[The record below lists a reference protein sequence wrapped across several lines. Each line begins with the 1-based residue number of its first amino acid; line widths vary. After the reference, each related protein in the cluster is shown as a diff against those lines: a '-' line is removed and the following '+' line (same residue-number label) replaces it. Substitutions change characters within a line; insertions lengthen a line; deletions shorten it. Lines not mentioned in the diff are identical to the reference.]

1 MKRFHLLTRLFI
13 YLTNVQGAPIT
24 RHGPSS
30 GETAGNKSGDVSA
43 QRSSTPSTAGT
54 WISKMRM
61 RLRVKSVTNETG
73 IREQLGGEPLR

>member
-1 MKRFHLLTRLFI
+1 M
-13 YLTNVQGAPIT
+13 

-30 GETAGNKSGDVSA
+30 GETAGNKSGDVSD
-43 QRSSTPSTAGT
+43 QSSSTPSTAGI
-54 WISKMRM
+54 WISKMHM